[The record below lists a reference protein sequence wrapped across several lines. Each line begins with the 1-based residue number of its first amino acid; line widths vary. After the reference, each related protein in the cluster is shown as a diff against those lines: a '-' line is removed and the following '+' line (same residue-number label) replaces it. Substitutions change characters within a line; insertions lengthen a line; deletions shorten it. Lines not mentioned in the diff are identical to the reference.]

1 MKKRIITVFSVMML
15 TVGLMFAVKPNL
27 VKNGDGSACEKWVD
41 SVYKTLTLRQQVAQL
56 MFPKVV
62 PTQGEISKK
71 TIKNY
76 VEKNGMGGLLYTEG
90 TAAQYG
96 EMNNYAQ
103 SIAKVPV
110 LMTLDGEWGLSM
122 RIKKAP
128 RFPKNMAL
136 GAVARPDNLYDYG
149 KEVARECREIGI
161 HVNFA
166 PDVDVNSNPKNPVIG
181 SRSFGDDPERVAE
194 LGAAY
199 SKGLEDGKVQAV
211 AKHFPGH
218 GDCAVDSHKGL
229 PSLNKTVGELDK
241 IEFVPFK
248 KFITD
253 GCSGVMVGHVALP
266 TVDKSGTPASL
277 SSKITTGLLNNHLG
291 FEGLVYTDAL
301 GMKGAKIDGKNSSV
315 EALKA
320 GADVLLSP
328 ISPVAD
334 INQIVKAVE
343 KGQISRKLIEQKC
356 KKVLRYKYLL
366 GLANE
371 KPVKLE
377 GLEKRLSSPE
387 AERVNRNLT
396 ASTITVVKN
405 EQNILPLRN
414 IVNKD
419 IVIVSIGKPRND
431 GFTDMCRRYHGSKVY
446 EVTSAQVPEATLR
459 AVKKSDITIVAVYEG
474 TAWAQQAFA
483 SVSAKHSVVAAFMID
498 PYKIERFKASFNHAK
513 ALVFAFDDADFSAE
527 YAAQAIYGGINVN
540 GRMPVELPGIA
551 KRGYGINLKRI
562 RLGYGAPATVGL
574 HASLT
579 DSLDSIVNYALSI
592 EAMPG
597 CQLLVAKNGVIV
609 HNKSYGKVTKGGRDV
624 DDNTLYDM
632 ASVSKA
638 TGTLPAVMAVYDEG
652 LIDLNAPASKYVPG
666 LRIPGKD
673 SITVTDLL
681 YHETGIQ
688 PSLSMHQIMM
698 DTTSYEGPLFSNKP
712 DSIHTIKIQDG
723 LYGHKNA
730 KMRRDITSPV
740 PTKEFPWKLA
750 EGIYGGKATYDT
762 VMAHIYNSPLRKNR
776 NYCYSCLNFSLL
788 MDINQHVTHRGHEEY
803 AKEKIWDPI
812 EAYNLCYSPGRKD
825 TSNIAYTEN
834 DTFLRRQHLHGFVH
848 DELAAFSGGTQGNA
862 GLFGTTTD
870 LAKLCQMWL
879 NGGEYAGNRVLSE
892 ETVKLFTTSK
902 SPNSHR
908 GLGFDKPNIEHPQW
922 SSTCDEADPSVYG
935 HTGFTGTI
943 FWVDPKN
950 DVIFIFLANRVDPTR
965 DSYIWNRTGIRPEL
979 FRQVYKAME

>member
-1 MKKRIITVFSVMML
+1 MKKRIITVLSALMLVAGL
-15 TVGLMFAVKPNL
+15 TVAVKPNME
-27 VKNGDGSACEKWVD
+27 KKGEGNACEKWVD
-41 SVYKTLTLRQQVAQL
+41 SVYSTLTLRQRVAQL

-62 PTQGEISKK
+62 PTQGEASKR
-71 TIKNY
+71 TIRNY
-76 VEKNGMGGLLYTEG
+76 VEKNGVGGLLYTEG

-103 SIAKVPV
+103 SVAKVPV

-136 GAVARPDNLYDYG
+136 GAIARPDALYDYG

-181 SRSFGDDPERVAE
+181 SRSFGDDPERVAA

-229 PSLNKTVGELDK
+229 PSLDKSVSELEK
-241 IEFVPFK
+241 IEFVPFR
-248 KFITD
+248 KFISD
-253 GCSGVMVGHVALP
+253 GYSGVMVGHVAIP
-266 TVDKSGTPASL
+266 AVDGSGAPASL
-277 SSKITTGLLNNHLG
+277 SSRITKGLLKEHLG
-291 FEGLVYTDAL
+291 FDGLVYTDAL
-301 GMKGAKIDGKNSSV
+301 GMKGANIEGKNSSV

-343 KGQISRKLIEQKC
+343 KGEISRKLIEEKC

-366 GLANE
+366 GLADE

-377 GLEKRLSSPE
+377 GLEKRISSPR
-387 AERVNRNLT
+387 AEMVNRDLC
-396 ASTITVVKN
+396 AATITVVKN
-405 EQNILPLRN
+405 EKNILPLRN

-419 IVIVSIGKPRND
+419 IVIVTIGKPRNN
-431 GFTDMCRRYHGSKVY
+431 GFEEMCRRYHSSKTY
-446 EVTSAQVPEATLR
+446 EVTSAQVPDAVLR
-459 AVKKSDITIVAVYEG
+459 AVRKSDIAIVAVYEG
-474 TAWAQQAFA
+474 TAWARQAFA
-483 SVSAKHSVVAAFMID
+483 AVCDSHPVVAAFMID
-498 PYKIERFKASFNHAK
+498 PYKIDRFKASFGKAE
-513 ALVFAFDDADFSAE
+513 ALVFAFDDADYSAE

-540 GRMPVELPGIA
+540 GRMPVALPGVA
-551 KRGYGINLKRI
+551 KRGYGIPLKRI
-562 RLGYGAPATVGL
+562 RLGYGTPATVGL

-579 DSLDSIVNYALSI
+579 DSLDSIVNYALSV

-597 CQLLVAKNGVIV
+597 CQLLVAKNGVVV
-609 HNKSYGKVTKGGRDV
+609 HSKAYGKVTKGGRAV

-638 TGTLPAVMAVYDEG
+638 TGTLPAVMAVYNEG
-652 LIDLNAPASKYVPG
+652 LIDLGAPASKYVPG

-688 PSLSMHQIMM
+688 PSLSLHQIMM
-698 DTTSYEGPLFSNKP
+698 DTTSYDGQLFSSKR
-712 DSIHTIKIQDG
+712 DKTHTIKIQNG
-723 LYGHKNA
+723 LYGHKDA

-740 PTKEFPWKLA
+740 PTKEFPLKIA

-762 VMAHIYNSPLRKNR
+762 VMARIYNSPLRKNR

-788 MDINQHVTHRGHEEY
+788 MDINQRVTRRGHEEY

-812 EAYNLCYSPGRKD
+812 EAYTLCYSPGRKD

-862 GLFGTTTD
+862 GLFGTATD

-908 GLGFDKPNIEHPQW
+908 GLGFDKPNTEHPEW
-922 SSTCDEADPSVYG
+922 SSTCQEADPSVYG

-950 DVIFIFLANRVDPTR
+950 EIIFIFLANRVDPTR
-965 DSYIWNRTGIRPEL
+965 DSYVWNRTGIRPEL